1 MARYH
6 NKNMRVYIGVG
17 SGGTASA
24 LLAVSDWSIDLST
37 DTVETTS
44 GGDTNKNYVQGLASG
59 EVSMSGFWDDTET
72 KLVTGQA
79 SATGVKFY
87 GYPDVTNAAS
97 KYVSGVFWMSV
108 AFQNSVSDAAKWTA
122 TLVPN
127 SSITN
132 NL

>member
-1 MARYH
+1 VARYH

-17 SGGTASA
+17 SAGTATA

-72 KLVTGQA
+72 KLVTGQS

-97 KYVSGVFWMSV
+97 KYVSGIFWMSV